1 MKKSF
6 KKLTIAILLLV
17 TTGCAGLQDSE
28 VKLCERFEIWHG
40 AGTKPVLVDTKSDFI
55 RNVIADIS
63 RYQFLNGKFYVIGY
77 YSSNNFPDRYYDI
90 KEKETKKRE
99 SQESIER
106 YIILDIKNEELV
118 AYESLDEVP
127 ENEKVYFT
135 EELSYWCLPQWSNE
149 TCYIRKEINK

>member
-6 KKLTIAILLLV
+6 KKLTIAILLLI

-28 VKLCERFEIWHG
+28 VKLSERFEIWHG
-40 AGTKPVLVDTKSDFI
+40 AGNKPILLDIKSKFTEITID
-55 RNVIADIS
+55 DIL
-63 RYQFLNGKFYVIGY
+63 RYQIIDKKAYVIGY
-77 YSSNNFPDRYYDI
+77 YSSYKFPDQYYDLDDMRV
-90 KEKETKKRE
+90 KKRE

-149 TCYIRKEINK
+149 RCYIRK